1 MTPPIILT
9 EADVLE
15 TQLIEAFKWMEG
27 QKLKVPSMKNATVFD
42 RNLEEALDTRRAG
55 QNLATIHT
63 WQYATDFSS
72 NEFLSLSTNG
82 LLRTAFL
89 EELAR
94 NPNFQL
100 GSTGSRLSDGNS
112 SYIEDLEKEIAEFH
126 GAESALMVNSG
137 YDANGAIF
145 CAIPRPGD
153 AIVYDELIHASAH
166 DGMKHSMTQNQLPFR
181 HNDPECLRDVLTDL
195 EDSNPMIRKGQRCVL
210 IAVESVY
217 SMDGDVCPLKELV
230 AVAKEI
236 FPKGNAQFVV
246 DEAHSTGLM
255 GKQGRGLVSSLGL
268 EKSIA
273 VRLHTYGKGMSANG
287 GMPSMDWYIDERR

>member
-1 MTPPIILT
+1 MKASTTLT
-9 EADVLE
+9 EADLLE
-15 TQLIEAFKWMEG
+15 TQLIEAFKWMKG
-27 QKLKVPSMKNATVFD
+27 QKLKAPSMKNATVFD
-42 RNLEEALDTRRAG
+42 RNLEEALDARRAG

-72 NEFLSLSTNG
+72 NDFLSLSTNG
-82 LLRTAFL
+82 LLRTEFL

-137 YDANGAIF
+137 YDANCAIF

-153 AIVYDELIHASAH
+153 VIVYDELIHASAH
-166 DGMKHSMTQNQLPFR
+166 DGMKHSLTQKQLPFR

-195 EDSNPMIRKGQRCVL
+195 EDSNPLIRKGQRCVL

-230 AVAKEI
+230 EVAKEI
-236 FPKGNAQFVV
+236 FPKGNAQFLV

-255 GKQGRGLVSSLGL
+255 GEQGRGLVSSLGL
-268 EKSIA
+268 EKIIA
-273 VRLHTYGKGMSANG
+273 VRLHTYGKGMSATG
-287 GMPSMDWYIDERR
+287 GGPSMDWYIDERR